1 MAAIRTG
8 IIETENQFR
17 QEDQP
22 DGTLTFSI
30 CSNTL
35 LLLLLFFYAVG
46 VACGGSPPCSALT
59 SPRFHLPSPTKV
71 PVCCWRVSRASGWS
85 WPMWAT
91 RAPCWGPTA
100 SGPPTNSHQGTTNS
114 NPPSHNQSINGGV
127 GLYVHNARRGH
138 KFAAAAHCSRQD
150 RTRLGLRPSG
160 AWARG
165 KGGRGLNSGASR
177 GRAPPARPCTLRF
190 R

>member
-35 LLLLLFFYAVG
+35 LLFYAVG

-114 NPPSHNQSINGGV
+114 HPPSHNQSINQ
-127 GLYVHNARRGH
+127 RRSG
-138 KFAAAAHCSRQD
+138 ALCTQRETRPQIRSRAHCSRQD

-165 KGGRGLNSGASR
+165 IRGAQ
-177 GRAPPARPCTLRF
+177 
-190 R
+190 